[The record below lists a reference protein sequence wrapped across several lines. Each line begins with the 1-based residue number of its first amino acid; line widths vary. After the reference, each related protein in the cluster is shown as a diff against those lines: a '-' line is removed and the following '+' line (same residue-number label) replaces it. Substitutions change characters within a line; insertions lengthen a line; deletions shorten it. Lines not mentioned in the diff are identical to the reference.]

1 MKEKEIDCIVRG
13 KVQGV
18 GYRLFVQKRAKEL
31 GLVGFVQNEQD
42 GTVNV
47 IAQGSE
53 EKLEELLTHLKKGPY
68 FSRVDEVVVEWSD
81 ILQDGLTEFE
91 IL

>member
-1 MKEKEIDCIVRG
+1 MKEKEIDCVVRG
-13 KVQGV
+13 KVQDV
-18 GYRLFVQKRAKEL
+18 GYRVFVKKHADIFD
-31 GLVGFVQNEQD
+31 LVGFVQNEED

-47 IAQGSE
+47 VGQGE
-53 EKLEELLTHLKKGPY
+53 VEKLEKFIEEIKKGPY
-68 FSRVDEVVVEWSD
+68 FSRIDEVVVEWSD